1 MIVWEISL
9 GSLLTVLTV
18 LGVGFSFYYQTL
30 YDSRRFKSDINEIK
44 GDLKVLNKII
54 ADLAVQTN
62 RLDNQAERLNRLDSR
77 IDELRHGKGFIN
89 S

>member
-9 GSLLTVLTV
+9 GSLLTVLSV
-18 LGVGFSFYYQTL
+18 MGVGFGFYYQTL

-44 GDLKVLNKII
+44 TDLKVLNKII
-54 ADLAVQTN
+54 ADLAVQTS
-62 RLDNQAERLNRLDSR
+62 RLDNQAERLNRFDARL
-77 IDELRHGKGFIN
+77 DELRHGKGFV